1 MNSQLQ
7 LPKDLV
13 QRIHDSDTLAVVSVA
28 GAGTA
33 AISWLLGVAGASRTV
48 LEITVPYASPALT
61 EFVGYEP
68 TQFVSEETAVA
79 MAKSAYRRALHLRE
93 GAAPVVGIACTATIA
108 TDRTKR
114 GEHRCHIAAW
124 HSGGVKTYNLTY
136 IKGLRDRAGEDEI
149 ASKLVLRAIAESAGV
164 EFDADLRLD
173 PSESVQSTTKRYEDP
188 VKALMAGHIETATV
202 RADGS
207 MLADEPFIGGILSG
221 SFNPLHEGHEALVET
236 ASEMLGG
243 PVEYELS
250 VANVDKPPLLEGEVR
265 RRVAQFTRKA
275 SIVLTR
281 VPVFYQK
288 ASLLPGCTF
297 IIGVDTA
304 VRLFDPRY
312 YGGSAS
318 QMLLALAQLRK
329 HNCRFLVAG
338 RVEGSAFRTLPDIS
352 IPDGFEDMLQPIPE
366 SAFRSDISSTQIR
379 QEQGAFSA

>member
-1 MNSQLQ
+1 M
-7 LPKDLV
+7 
-13 QRIHDSDTLAVVSVA
+13 
-28 GAGTA
+28 
-33 AISWLLGVAGASRTV
+33 

-68 TQFVSEETAVA
+68 AQFVSEETAVA

-93 GAAPVVGIACTATIA
+93 EGAASVVGIACTATIA

-124 HSGGVKTYNLTY
+124 HSSGVNTYNLTF

-173 PSESVQSTTKRYEDP
+173 PSEGVQSTTEQYEDP
-188 VKALMAGHIETATV
+188 IDALMTGHIETAIV
-202 RADGS
+202 LADGS
-207 MLADEPFIGGILSG
+207 MLADEPFTGCILSG

-236 ASEMLGG
+236 ASKMLGE
-243 PVEYELS
+243 PVAYELS
-250 VANVDKPPLLEGEVR
+250 VANVDKPPLLEGEVW
-265 RRVAQFTRKA
+265 RRVAQFAGKA

-281 VPVFYQK
+281 VPVFYEK

-312 YGGSAS
+312 YGGSPS
-318 QMLLALAQLRK
+318 QMLLELGQMRK

-338 RVEGSAFRTLPDIS
+338 RVEGSAFRTLSDVN
-352 IPDGFEDMLQPIPE
+352 IPAGLEDMLQPIPE
-366 SAFRSDISSTQIR
+366 SAFRSDISSSQIR
-379 QEQGAFSA
+379 QARGAASA

>member
-1 MNSQLQ
+1 
-7 LPKDLV
+7 
-13 QRIHDSDTLAVVSVA
+13 
-28 GAGTA
+28 
-33 AISWLLGVAGASRTV
+33 
-48 LEITVPYASPALT
+48 
-61 EFVGYEP
+61 
-68 TQFVSEETAVA
+68 

-124 HSGGVKTYNLTY
+124 HSIGVNTYNLTF

-149 ASKLVLRAIAESAGV
+149 SSKLVLRAIAESAGV
-164 EFDADLRLD
+164 EFDTDLYLD
-173 PSESVQSTTKRYEDP
+173 SSEGVQSTAKRYEDP
-188 VKALMAGHIETATV
+188 IDALMTGHIETAIV

-207 MLADEPFIGGILSG
+207 ILADEPFTGCILSG
-221 SFNPLHEGHEALVET
+221 SFDPLHEGHKALVET
-236 ASEMLGG
+236 ASKMLGE
-243 PVEYELS
+243 PVAYELS
-250 VANVDKPPLLEGEVR
+250 VTNVDKPPLLEGEVR
-265 RRVAQFTRKA
+265 RRVAQFTGKA
-275 SIVLTR
+275 SIVLTH

-312 YGGSAS
+312 YGGSTS
-318 QMLLALAQLRK
+318 QMMLALEQMRK

-338 RVEGSAFRTLPDIS
+338 RAEGSAFRTLSDVN
-352 IPDGFEDMLQPIPE
+352 IPDGFDDMLQPIPE

-379 QEQGAFSA
+379 QAQGAVSA

>member
-1 MNSQLQ
+1 MNSHLQ
-7 LPKDLV
+7 VPIDLV
-13 QRIHDSDTLAVVSVA
+13 QRIHDSQTLAVVSVA

-48 LEITVPYASPALT
+48 LEISVPYASPALT

-68 TQFVSEETAVA
+68 AQFVSEETAVA

-108 TDRTKR
+108 TDRAKR

-124 HSGGVKTYNLTY
+124 HSIGVNTYNLTF

-149 ASKLVLRAIAESAGV
+149 SSKLVLRAIAESAGV
-164 EFDADLRLD
+164 VFDANLRLD
-173 PSESVQSTTKRYEDP
+173 SSECVQSTTKQYEDP
-188 VKALMAGHIETATV
+188 IEALMTGHIETAIL
-202 RADGS
+202 RANGS
-207 MLADEPFIGGILSG
+207 MLADEPFSGGILSG

-236 ASEMLGG
+236 ASKILGE
-243 PVEYELS
+243 PVAYELS

-265 RRVAQFTRKA
+265 RRVAQFSGKA

-281 VPVFYQK
+281 VPVFYEK
-288 ASLLPGCTF
+288 ASVLPGCTF

-318 QMLLALAQLRK
+318 QMLLALERMRK

-338 RVEGSAFRTLPDIS
+338 RVEGSTFRTLSDVD
-352 IPDGFEDMLQPIPE
+352 IPDGFEDILQPIPE

-379 QEQGAFSA
+379 QARGAVSA

>member
-1 MNSQLQ
+1 MNSHLQ
-7 LPKDLV
+7 VPIDLV
-13 QRIHDSDTLAVVSVA
+13 QRIHDSQTLAVVSVA

-48 LEITVPYASPALT
+48 LEISVPYASPALT

-68 TQFVSEETAVA
+68 TQFVSEETAIA
-79 MAKSAYRRALHLRE
+79 MAKSAYKRALHLRE
-93 GAAPVVGIACTATIA
+93 GAAPMVGIACTATIA

-124 HSGGVKTYNLTY
+124 HSSGVNTYNLTF

-173 PSESVQSTTKRYEDP
+173 SSECVQSTTKRYEDP
-188 VKALMAGHIETATV
+188 IEALMTGHVEKAIL
-202 RADGS
+202 RANGS

-236 ASEMLGG
+236 ASKMLGE
-243 PVEYELS
+243 PVAYELS
-250 VANVDKPPLLEGEVR
+250 VVNVDKPPLLEGEVR
-265 RRVAQFTRKA
+265 RRVAQFTGKA

-281 VPVFYQK
+281 VPVFYEK

-318 QMLLALAQLRK
+318 QMLLALEQMRK

-338 RVEGSAFRTLPDIS
+338 RAEGNAFRTLSDVN
-352 IPDGFEDMLQPIPE
+352 IPDGFDDMLQPIPE

-379 QEQGAFSA
+379 QAQGAVSA